1 FASESRA
8 EALIHGFRCDV
19 RTGEVEELF
28 ASPYGAIP
36 VAWTS
41 DHSRVVFEDQ
51 YLLGD
56 NVLYEVVDGDRKF
69 LYGTPLDAR
78 EEGREY
84 PRSGFR
90 SARMTSSDSGL
101 VVVTTLFDDK
111 GTPAYLSL
119 DDGEV
124 EQVAVSGVVHG
135 GVGELERLHHLEGD
149 RFAAIYNIDG
159 VSWVYDASFDEQG
172 RTLSLDHVLVGNGD
186 LAQGMLHGLGLD
198 EESGQFAVAFC
209 TATMPTQ
216 LYVLE
221 PGETPAPRT
230 RERALGLPPELLAPG
245 EDASFES
252 HDGLRVSARLYLP
265 SPELGYE
272 GPRPLVYYVHGGPQ
286 G

>member
-1 FASESRA
+1 DENYRPFTVPLDGGFPEPLGGDRFDGFRSHLADVDRDSAIAYFASESRA
-8 EALIHGFRCDV
+8 EPLIHGFRCDV

-56 NVLYEVVDGDRKF
+56 NVLYGVVDGDRKF

-149 RFAAIYNIDG
+149 RFAAIYN
-159 VSWVYDASFDEQG
+159 
-172 RTLSLDHVLVGNGD
+172 
-186 LAQGMLHGLGLD
+186 
-198 EESGQFAVAFC
+198 
-209 TATMPTQ
+209 
-216 LYVLE
+216 
-221 PGETPAPRT
+221 
-230 RERALGLPPELLAPG
+230 
-245 EDASFES
+245 
-252 HDGLRVSARLYLP
+252 
-265 SPELGYE
+265 
-272 GPRPLVYYVHGGPQ
+272 
-286 G
+286 